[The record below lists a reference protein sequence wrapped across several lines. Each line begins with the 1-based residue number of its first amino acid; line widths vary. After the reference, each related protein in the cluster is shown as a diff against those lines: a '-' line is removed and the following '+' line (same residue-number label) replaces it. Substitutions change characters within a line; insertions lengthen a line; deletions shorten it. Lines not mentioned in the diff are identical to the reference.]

1 MTLIQEYI
9 ILDSSLWTKM
19 SDPKEEAE
27 NLKNELRLIN
37 ELHKDLNET
46 LDDLHELLRLSHDL
60 RDSLKYTVGYFNQS
74 TVKRAKVSAS
84 KWREA
89 MGRFKE
95 KASHIDTESFY
106 DVLKGVKNGS

>member
-1 MTLIQEYI
+1 M
-9 ILDSSLWTKM
+9 KM
-19 SDPKEEAE
+19 SDPKEDAE
-27 NLKNELRLIN
+27 KLKNELKLIN

-60 RDSLKYTVGYFNQS
+60 RDSLKYSVGYFNQS
-74 TVKRAKVSAS
+74 TVKRAKVSAL

-95 KASHIDTESFY
+95 KAARIDTDLFE
-106 DVLKGVKNGS
+106 DVLKGEKNE